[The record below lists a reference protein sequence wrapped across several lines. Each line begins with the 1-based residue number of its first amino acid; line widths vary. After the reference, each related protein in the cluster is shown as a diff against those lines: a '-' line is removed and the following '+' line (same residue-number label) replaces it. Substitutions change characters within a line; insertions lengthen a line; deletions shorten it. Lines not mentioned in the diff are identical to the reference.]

1 MNEPANFEAQKA
13 KIIAQISDLSRLLGM
28 VPSDDTITLS
38 EPLNQ
43 TTMMLSNWM
52 SDTRNSFLKLSILV
66 SEALDIQLQ

>member
-52 SDTRNSFLKLSILV
+52 SDTRNSFFKIIHSC
-66 SEALDIQLQ
+66 Q